1 MWKMLMLNKRCRKT
15 QLFIEYEH
23 RMYKV
28 KEKMKI
34 YQNVKENRKEMRRE
48 KVKINLLKTAS
59 RNPLFRGLHC
69 LGRR

>member
-1 MWKMLMLNKRCRKT
+1 MC
-15 QLFIEYEH
+15 
-23 RMYKV
+23 KV

-59 RNPLFRGLHC
+59 RNLLF
-69 LGRR
+69 

>member
-15 QLFIEYEH
+15 QMFIECEH
-23 RMYKV
+23 RMCKV

-59 RNPLFRGLHC
+59 RNLLF
-69 LGRR
+69 